1 MPLFQEKIITKVLN
15 GVKLSIPEL
24 HLVILQSWKQKIET
38 GSLHKQSEVEIHAPF
53 TQNIMA
59 RVLGYTPFGAE
70 SSWTISREY
79 AVIF

>member
-1 MPLFQEKIITKVLN
+1 MGSLQPGNVNLPPLLTKQM
-15 GVKLSIPEL
+15 GV
-24 HLVILQSWKQKIET
+24 VICMQSWKEKIEA
-38 GSLHKQSEVEIHAPF
+38 GSLHKQTEVVIHVPF

-59 RVLGYTPFGAE
+59 EVLGYTPFGAE